1 MADLSFNLLRFSHP
15 EEQFTFHFSD
25 QDAPG
30 LTRVFHTLVPP
41 EVLTHFA
48 EQEHYYM
55 SFKKPLENGL
65 SITLN
70 TIPDYDKEE
79 VTAFRTSIL
88 KRYYNYCIHQYF
100 SKLGMLVKP
109 NFVNDTEIWVPAHPN
124 SDPNFKTYYKFCLKV
139 QVGKIVKGPSL
150 LLSFHGKSTIYNTSC
165 ADLLNEGVSA
175 DCFHWVVFE
184 NKLIRFEDLPDAGHR
199 QLEKV
204 FPIYNFDI
212 KSALNHPNPAPERK
226 NKYKTFKQN
235 VEDFYSEYLDNSS
248 FRAIIPFEEN
258 GFVKVKNSS
267 IGHVSRKSN
276 LLLFG
281 EDESGIKHTNK
292 VPYIGLKEYGPYDL
306 SQYKKL
312 QFFFIMHLRDLDVAK
327 KMNRFFRGQE
337 YGFRGLYSF
346 TKTPYYTEEGF
357 SIVFNDMDNPLPEIE
372 TKLNNR
378 SFSTDVRYIA
388 IYISPFT
395 KNVNEE
401 TQRNIYYRVKESLL
415 KRGITSQA
423 IDAAKVNDPNYH
435 YSLPNIAIAIH
446 AKLDGIPWRLSAL
459 EKNELIV
466 GIGAFKN
473 ARQNV
478 QYIGSAFSF
487 SNNGTFNQ
495 FECFLKNQTDEL
507 AGSIIT
513 AVRNYVSITNNLK
526 RLIIHFYK
534 NMSQEEL
541 EPIEQGL
548 KDLDLNIP
556 IFIVSINKTESSDIV
571 AFDNEWSEIM
581 PESGTFISLGYGKFL
596 LFNNTR
602 YSDGT
607 HKKHEGYPFPVKL
620 SIFCTEKE
628 LLTDYKTVCEL
639 IDQVYQFSRMY
650 WKSVSQQNL
659 PVTIKY
665 PEMVA
670 EIFSNFEGSEIPEF
684 GKSNLW
690 FL

>member
-15 EEQFTFHFSD
+15 EEQFTFHFTN

-30 LTRVFHTLVPP
+30 LTRVFHKLVPP
-41 EVLTHFA
+41 EVLTHFG
-48 EQEHYYM
+48 EQEHYFM
-55 SFKKPLENGL
+55 SFKKPLEDGL
-65 SITLN
+65 PITLR

-79 VTAFRTSIL
+79 VTAFSTSIL

-100 SKLGMLVKP
+100 SELGLLVKP
-109 NFVNDTEIWVPAHPN
+109 NFVNDIEVWVSAHSD

-165 ADLLNEGVSA
+165 ADLLNEGVAA
-175 DCFHWVVFE
+175 DCFHWVVFQ
-184 NKLIRFEDLPDAGHR
+184 NKLSSYEDLPDAGHR
-199 QLEKV
+199 QLDKV

-212 KSALNHPNPAPERK
+212 KSALNHPTPAPERK
-226 NKYKTFKQN
+226 NKYRTFKQSIAG
-235 VEDFYSEYLDNSS
+235 FYSKYLSTEA
-248 FRAIIPFEEN
+248 FKEIIPLDDK
-258 GFVKVKNSS
+258 GLVKVKESK
-267 IGHVSRKSN
+267 IGHVSKKSN
-276 LLLFG
+276 LLVFG
-281 EDESGIKHTNK
+281 EEKPGVKHYDI
-292 VPYIGLKEYGPYDL
+292 VPYNGLKYYGPYDL

-312 QFFFIMHLRDLDVAK
+312 QFFFIMHQRDIPVAR
-327 KMNRFFRGQE
+327 KMNSFFRGQE
-337 YGFRGLYSF
+337 SGFGGLLRF

-357 SIVFNDMDNPLPEIE
+357 SIVFKDMDNPLPEIE
-372 TKLNNR
+372 AKLNNKA
-378 SFSTDVRYIA
+378 FSPDVRYIA

-401 TQRNIYYRVKESLL
+401 TQRNIYYRVKETLL

-423 IDAAKVNDPNYH
+423 IDAAKVNDPNYR

-446 AKLDGIPWRLSAL
+446 AKLDGIPWRLSAP

-478 QYIGSAFSF
+478 QYVGSAFSF

-513 AVRNYVSITNNLK
+513 AVRNYVSVTNNLK
-526 RLIIHFYK
+526 RLIVHFYK
-534 NMSQEEL
+534 NMSHEEL

-548 KDLDLNIP
+548 KELDINVP

-571 AFDNEWSEIM
+571 AFDNEWSGIM
-581 PESGTFISLGYGKFL
+581 PESGTFISVGFRKYL

-602 YSDGT
+602 YADGT
-607 HKKHEGYPFPVKL
+607 HKPHEGFPFPVKL
-620 SIFCTEKE
+620 ALFCTEDE
-628 LLTDYKTVCEL
+628 LLDEYKTVREL

-659 PVTIKY
+659 PITIKY